1 MSCGR
6 ATLASAP
13 KQRFHKT
20 NSVGMT
26 KISELSSLFHAL
38 SSEDWR
44 GARVAAEAIASA
56 EERAGHHTAAARLR
70 GALSSTGPRPEAES
84 GAVGIPTLVAMPEI
98 LSRLPDAEL
107 SDVELTKAARDAV
120 QEVLKEHRHRSK
132 LLAHDLRP
140 RSRLFFFG
148 PPGCGKTLTARALGT
163 ALHVP
168 TFVVRFDALVGSYL
182 GQTSIRL
189 REVFRYAEAQPS
201 VIVIDEI
208 DAVGRQR
215 GRTADVGEMDR
226 IVISLMQQLEL
237 VQPATMLIA
246 ASNLVEHLDPA
257 LLRRFDLTLEFP
269 KPSHAQLT
277 SFAESQAKARRLK
290 LGKSLRGDI
299 AKTKTFAEVEK
310 LIESEHRRSLLRNV
324 I

>member
-1 MSCGR
+1 
-6 ATLASAP
+6 
-13 KQRFHKT
+13 
-20 NSVGMT
+20 MT
-26 KISELSSLFHAL
+26 KISDLSNLFQAL

-44 GARVAAEAIASA
+44 GARVAADAIASG
-56 EERAGHHTAAARLR
+56 EERAGHHSAATRLR
-70 GALSSTGPRPEAES
+70 GALSSTGPRADAEP
-84 GAVGIPTLVAMPEI
+84 GAIGIPTLVAMPDM
-98 LSRLPDAEL
+98 LSRLPEASL
-107 SDVELTKAARDAV
+107 SDIELTNAGRKAV
-120 QEVLKEHRHRSK
+120 TEILKEHRHRSK

-163 ALHVP
+163 ALDVP

-189 REVFRYAEAQPS
+189 REVFRFAESHPS
-201 VIVIDEI
+201 VIVLDEI

-246 ASNLVEHLDPA
+246 ASNLVGHLDPA
-257 LLRRFDLTLEFP
+257 LLRRFDIALEFP
-269 KPSHAQLT
+269 QPSRAHLVK
-277 SFAESQAKARRLK
+277 FAENHAKARGLK
-290 LGKSLRGDI
+290 VTRGLRTHV
-299 AKTKTFAEVEK
+299 AKTQTFADVEK
-310 LIESEHRRSLLRNV
+310 LLESEQRRTLLLNV
-324 I
+324 

>member
-1 MSCGR
+1 
-6 ATLASAP
+6 
-13 KQRFHKT
+13 
-20 NSVGMT
+20 MT

-56 EERAGHHTAAARLR
+56 EARAGHHSAAARLR
-70 GALSSTGPRPEAES
+70 GALSSTGPRADAEG
-84 GAVGIPTLVAMPEI
+84 GAVGIPTLVGMPEM
-98 LSRLPDAEL
+98 LSRLPEADLA
-107 SDVELTKAARDAV
+107 DVELTKTARDAV
-120 QEVLKEHRHRSK
+120 QEILKEHQHRSK

-163 ALHVP
+163 SLRVP
-168 TFVVRFDALVGSYL
+168 TFVVRFDALVGAYL

-189 REVFRYAEAQPS
+189 REVFRFAEAQPS

-215 GRTADVGEMDR
+215 GRSADVGEMDR
-226 IVISLMQQLEL
+226 VVISLMQQLEL
-237 VQPATMLIA
+237 VQPATLLIA

-269 KPSHAQLT
+269 QPSQAQLAA
-277 SFAESQAKARRLK
+277 FAESEAKARGLK
-290 LGKSLRGDI
+290 LGKPVRVEL

-310 LIESEHRRSLLRNV
+310 LLESEHRRSLLRNV
-324 I
+324 